1 MRFKQQKYLLEMF
14 YTKTYWLQG
23 KAYLRTTLFWVIS
36 HSVVLTYFAA
46 EA

>member
-1 MRFKQQKYLLEMF
+1 MQFKQRKYLPEIL

-23 KAYLRTTLFWVIS
+23 KAHLRTALFWVIS
-36 HSVVLTYFAA
+36 HSAVLIYFAA